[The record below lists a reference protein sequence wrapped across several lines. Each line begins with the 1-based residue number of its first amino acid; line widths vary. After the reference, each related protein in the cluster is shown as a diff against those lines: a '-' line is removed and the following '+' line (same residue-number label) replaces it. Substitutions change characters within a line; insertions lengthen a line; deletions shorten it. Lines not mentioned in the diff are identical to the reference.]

1 MNRKLIAALCAAT
14 ALSWA
19 VGAQAQEFGNRRGP
33 GHARA
38 EQSDDRERGEHRR
51 GQGQN
56 NAQNNEQQ
64 ARRGPPPNFQGG
76 GQGQGGGGPPP
87 NFQGN
92 NQGGGGPPPNFQG
105 RRHDGPP
112 PNWARNNQGPGNGG
126 PPPNFQG
133 RRHDG
138 PPPNFQGRRG
148 PPPNWADNNGRP
160 GDGGPPPNFQ
170 GRRHDG
176 PPPNWARNNQGPNH
190 EGPPPNWQGRR
201 GHPPGAGQGGD
212 HRFGERHRGPSHRYA
227 QLQPR
232 HHNFRDW
239 RHVPRGRYFDRG
251 YAAQIGGYYGGYYRW
266 WGEPGWRPPH
276 RPWRIGYALPR
287 YVRYDPVPYALYH
300 RLPPPP
306 YGCRYVRHGNDIL
319 LIVLGSLLVLDAIIQ
334 LDGYDGY
341 NDGYYDDGYYDGGYY
356 DEGYYYR

>member
-92 NQGGGGPPPNFQG
+92 NQGG
-105 RRHDGPP
+105 
-112 PNWARNNQGPGNGG
+112 
-126 PPPNFQG
+126 
-133 RRHDG
+133 
-138 PPPNFQGRRG
+138 
-148 PPPNWADNNGRP
+148 
-160 GDGGPPPNFQ
+160 GGPPPNFQ